1 MKLEIDLDLNKID
14 YEAINRQIQD
24 KIDDMDI
31 KDMYSLD
38 SKVEY
43 MIKDKVERAVNDYLT
58 DGVWRGLNDSS
69 RREINDEIRKNI
81 KGLIEPHVK
90 NIFNQ
95 LPQEELDK
103 IISDL
108 LPKILMD
115 LLSEN
120 MKHMIT
126 NYYHSAQ
133 TTTVQICEE
142 RFRDI
147 LGRWNQSF
155 IKERGLEMGYTIF
168 GKVDTLEEFEK
179 LKSKKEPE
187 FTMKEEPFFGMIISQ
202 K

>member
-1 MKLEIDLDLNKID
+1 MKLEIDLDFNQID

-24 KIDDMDI
+24 KIDNMDI

-43 MIKDKVERAVNDYLT
+43 MIKDKVERAVNGYLT
-58 DGVWRGLNDSS
+58 GGVWQGLNDSS

-81 KGLIEPHVK
+81 KELIEPHVK

-115 LLSEN
+115 LLNES
-120 MKHMIT
+120 MKNMIT
-126 NYYHSAQ
+126 NYYYSAQ
-133 TTTVQICEE
+133 NTTVQICEE
-142 RFRDI
+142 RFRNI
-147 LGRWNQSF
+147 LGRWNQSS
-155 IKERGLEMGYTIF
+155 KESKMS
-168 GKVDTLEEFEK
+168 LEEKIRNAKETDWITDGIPKWQVSLIVFFAK
-179 LKSKKEPE
+179 LKVKWRRLLHK
-187 FTMKEEPFFGMIISQ
+187 
-202 K
+202 